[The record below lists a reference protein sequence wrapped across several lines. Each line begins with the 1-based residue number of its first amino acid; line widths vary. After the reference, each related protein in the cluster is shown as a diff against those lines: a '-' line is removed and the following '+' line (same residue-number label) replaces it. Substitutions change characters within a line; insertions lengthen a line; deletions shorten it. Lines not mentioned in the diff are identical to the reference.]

1 MEDMTALRD
10 KDKKSKSRVLLYTA
24 AASVTVC
31 LISWIVMLYA
41 ERSRVEKGWE
51 NEFLMRYS
59 AVLNDVT
66 HHLGCFEEADSY
78 EGQISYLELVVNDLM
93 QLKAFMEMHSKLAAV
108 TEPDSRVSG
117 ADQEG
122 WKEAERVAW
131 FIGSGGIMG
140 SDQIEPF
147 RADGVI
153 SEGEAAVVRFMKEET
168 EKLYHDMTVSD
179 KDGMNYRYDTLS
191 AIEVYQRLTELMSDV
206 RRMLT
211 QGN

>member
-1 MEDMTALRD
+1 MRD
-10 KDKKSKSRVLLYTA
+10 KDRKSRSRVLLYIA

-31 LISWIVMLYA
+31 LIGWIIMLYA
-41 ERSRVEKGWE
+41 ERSRIEKGWE

-66 HHLGCFEEADSY
+66 HNLGYFEEADSY
-78 EGQISYLELVVNDLM
+78 EGQISYLELVINNLM

-108 TEPDSRVSG
+108 TEPGSHVSE

-122 WKEAERVAW
+122 WREAERVAW
-131 FIGSGGIMG
+131 FIGNGGIMD
-140 SDQIEPF
+140 SYQIEPF

-153 SEGEAAVVRFMKEET
+153 SEGEAAVMQFLKEEA
-168 EKLYHDMTVSD
+168 EKLYHDMTVPD
-179 KDGMNYRYDTLS
+179 KDGMNYRYDVLS
-191 AIEVYQRLTELMSDV
+191 AIEVYQRLTELMQDV